1 MDTKRQKAI
10 SLWKTCFDDT
20 DEFVQ
25 FYFDRKYRDENT
37 LLHEENGQAVAALQM
52 IPYPMTWAGT
62 TLQASYISGACTLP
76 EARNKGIMTRMLA
89 EAFRIMYRRGIDLSF
104 LIPAEP
110 WLYGYYRKTGY
121 APVFEHTW
129 ETYTPAVPASAVVSL
144 NIPTAYSESLAKDC
158 FPFFSREMQKR
169 GCCIQHPY
177 DDFVTILQDHYASGG
192 HLLIATEKMENSFI
206 TGLAFALPAEN
217 EIQISEVLGESPEV
231 RAQLLDAASRLW
243 NGPVIWKRPA
253 QQGKS
258 EKGGMARIIHAEK
271 MLVRFAASHSHAEF
285 TLQLTDPLLPDN
297 NGYYTISGGYC
308 YKKKNIEKENSV
320 YMDIFT
326 LTQALLGGLP
336 EYPAFP
342 RQHPYLSLMLD

>member
-1 MDTKRQKAI
+1 MDTKRQKVE

-25 FYFDRKYRDENT
+25 FYFDRKYRDENA
-37 LLHEENGQAVAALQM
+37 LLHEENGQVVAALQM

-76 EARNKGIMTRMLA
+76 EARNKGIMTSMLA
-89 EAFRIMYRRGIDLSF
+89 EAFRVMYHRGIDLSF

-110 WLYGYYRKTGY
+110 WLYGYYQKTGY

-129 ETYTPAVPASAVVSL
+129 ETYIPTVPASAVVSL
-144 NIPTAYSESLAKDC
+144 NIPAAYAESLAKDC

-169 GCCIQHPY
+169 ECCVQHSY

-192 HLLIATEKMENSFI
+192 RLLITTSQTENPSI

-217 EIQISEVLGESPEV
+217 VIQISELLGESPEV
-231 RAQLLDAASRLW
+231 RTQLLDTASRLW
-243 NGPVIWKRPA
+243 DRPVIWKRPA
-253 QQGKS
+253 QGGKS

-271 MLVRFAASHSHAEF
+271 MLTRFAASYPHTEF
-285 TLQLTDPLLPDN
+285 TLQITDPLLPDN
-297 NGYYTISGGYC
+297 NGYYTVSNGYC
-308 YKKKNIEKENSV
+308 HKKKNIEKENSV
-320 YMDIFT
+320 HMDMFT

-336 EYPAFP
+336 GFPAFP
-342 RQHPYLSLMLD
+342 LRQPYLSLMLD